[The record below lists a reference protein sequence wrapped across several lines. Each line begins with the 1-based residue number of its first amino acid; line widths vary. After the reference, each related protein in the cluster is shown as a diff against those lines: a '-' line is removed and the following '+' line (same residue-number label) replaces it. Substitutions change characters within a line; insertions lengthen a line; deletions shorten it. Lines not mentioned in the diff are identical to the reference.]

1 MGLIGFNGE
10 NSSLIITTFKPWSE
24 RAKAPWFIEMFKS
37 KKKKIADDASLAGI
51 TSKINQY
58 SAQYTNA
65 KIATFTP
72 PPISGLGMF
81 GGFEYQLLD
90 KGNRTAQE
98 LLIEANKL
106 ISTANTSSTVTG
118 VFTQFN
124 ANNPQ
129 LLVNIDYRKAFAQGI
144 PVEEIYAALSSQF
157 GQLYVNDFNKYGRVF
172 RVMVQADE
180 QYRAKPSDM
189 DKVYIKSNSGRM
201 APLSSVVTITDT
213 IGPYSITRFNMYKSV
228 TINGSP
234 SKGKSSGEAIK
245 EMAKISNDNL
255 PQDMSFAWS
264 GTTYQEIQAQGQTTL
279 VLLMSLTF
287 VYLFLVALYESW
299 MLPVGVML
307 IAPIAMLGAVLFQYI
322 SGYSLDLY
330 AQIGLIMLIGLAA
343 KQAIL
348 VIEFAK
354 EAHEN
359 KGMSVI
365 EAALEAAK
373 IRFRAVMMTVIAFTL
388 GIMPLVFAHGPGSE
402 SRRSLGMTVFGGMVA
417 AAIVGT
423 ILVPAFLC
431 INSKYTRLCRQGKRR
446 NSS

>member
-1 MGLIGFNGE
+1 
-10 NSSLIITTFKPWSE
+10 
-24 RAKAPWFIEMFKS
+24 MFKS
-37 KKKKIADDASLAGI
+37 KETKEAQDASLAGI
-51 TSKINQY
+51 MGKINKY

-65 KIATFTP
+65 KMATFPP
-72 PPISGLGMF
+72 PPITGLGMF

-90 KGNRTAQE
+90 KGNRTPQE
-98 LLIEANKL
+98 LLFEANKL
-106 ISTANTSSTVTG
+106 IRTANTSNILTG

-129 LLVNIDYRKAFAQGI
+129 LLVEIDYRKAFAQGI
-144 PVEEIYAALSSQF
+144 PVEEIYSALSSQF
-157 GQLYVNDFNKYGRVF
+157 GQMYVNDFNKYGRVF
-172 RVMVQADE
+172 RVMIQADE
-180 QYRAKPSDM
+180 QYRAKPGDI
-189 DKVYIKSNSGRM
+189 DKVYIKSNRGTM
-201 APLSSVVTITDT
+201 APLSSVVTIKDT
-213 IGPYSITRFNMYKSV
+213 IGPYSITRFNMYKAV
-228 TINGSP
+228 TINGSAA
-234 SKGKSSGEAIK
+234 KGKSSGDAIQ
-245 EMAKISNDNL
+245 EMVKISKENL
-255 PQDMSFAWS
+255 PEDMGFAWS
-264 GTTYQEIQAQGQTTL
+264 GTTYQEIQAQGQTVL

-322 SGYSLDLY
+322 AGYALDLY

-354 EAHEN
+354 EAQEN
-359 KGMSVI
+359 KGMNAI

-388 GIMPLVFAHGPGSE
+388 GIMPLVFALGPGSE

-417 AAIVGT
+417 AAVVGT
-423 ILVPAFLC
+423 ILVPAFYVL
-431 INSKYTRLCRQGKRR
+431 IQKSRDFAQKEREEIALKIKEEHEKYD
-446 NSS
+446 

>member
-1 MGLIGFNGE
+1 
-10 NSSLIITTFKPWSE
+10 
-24 RAKAPWFIEMFKS
+24 
-37 KKKKIADDASLAGI
+37 
-51 TSKINQY
+51 
-58 SAQYTNA
+58 
-65 KIATFTP
+65 
-72 PPISGLGMF
+72 
-81 GGFEYQLLD
+81 
-90 KGNRTAQE
+90 
-98 LLIEANKL
+98 
-106 ISTANTSSTVTG
+106 
-118 VFTQFN
+118 
-124 ANNPQ
+124 
-129 LLVNIDYRKAFAQGI
+129 
-144 PVEEIYAALSSQF
+144 
-157 GQLYVNDFNKYGRVF
+157 
-172 RVMVQADE
+172 
-180 QYRAKPSDM
+180 
-189 DKVYIKSNSGRM
+189 
-201 APLSSVVTITDT
+201 
-213 IGPYSITRFNMYKSV
+213 MYKSV

-307 IAPIAMLGAVLFQYI
+307 IAPIAMLGAVLFQYV
-322 SGYSLDLY
+322 SGNALDLY

-423 ILVPAFLC
+423 ILVPAFYVL
-431 INSKYTRLCRQGKRR
+431 IQNTRDFADKEREEIALKIKEENEKYD
-446 NSS
+446 